1 MFAARWP
8 NWLKAPARSRRGG
21 SSRRRTRRT
30 PTAEWLEDRQLLA
43 VTLVTDHGG
52 SILQSVQV
60 ETVFWNWNAPALQAM
75 AAQLDTFVADITQS
89 AVLERSGP
97 VRRRHVWQLV
107 GRVRHRGGAPQ
118 TTIGYGGLAVTTN
131 ADVEATLTANVGQ
144 TDANGNTLPVPDPA
158 STLYLVFMPPG
169 DAFNFT
175 DATATFPVA
184 ASYSGGPW
192 GTFGGQHAWHNG
204 AGARTPA
211 TPTRSSHSPVP
222 SGEDTP
228 TSSVPMRPRSS
239 VS

>member
-89 AVLERSGP
+89 EYWNDLAQYGGVTYGSWSGEYDIA
-97 VRRRHVWQLV
+97 
-107 GRVRHRGGAPQ
+107 GAP
-118 TTIGYGGLAVTTN
+118 
-131 ADVEATLTANVGQ
+131 
-144 TDANGNTLPVPDPA
+144 P
-158 STLYLVFMPPG
+158 
-169 DAFNFT
+169 
-175 DATATFPVA
+175 
-184 ASYSGGPW
+184 
-192 GTFGGQHAWHNG
+192 
-204 AGARTPA
+204 
-211 TPTRSSHSPVP
+211 
-222 SGEDTP
+222 
-228 TSSVPMRPRSS
+228 RPRSVTGDS
-239 VS
+239 P